1 MATYVLV
8 HGAWGGAHNFRHVR
22 PMLRAAGHEV
32 TTPSLTGLGERVHL
46 TGPHVNLTTHIRD
59 VVNHILYEDLNG
71 IVLLGF
77 SYGGMVVTGALE
89 HIAERVK
96 HLVYLDAFVPA
107 DGESLSSML
116 GLPRAPIGLGDSWL
130 APSAPRAFDDP
141 AEAAFSIPRRAEQP
155 RGCFIEPAR
164 LLQPLEHYPFSRTYV
179 RATAVPP
186 DAMGSAVFKRIAGRY
201 RESPAWR
208 YREVDSDHMI
218 PSNKPREL
226 TDLLLELA

>member
-22 PMLRAAGHEV
+22 PMLRAAGHQV
-32 TTPSLTGLGERVHL
+32 MTPSLTGLGERVHL

-59 VVNHILYEDLNG
+59 VVNHILYEDLND

-89 HIAERVK
+89 HIAPRVK

-107 DGESLSSML
+107 DGESVSAIMGHASAAISL
-116 GLPRAPIGLGDSWL
+116 GEPWSL
-130 APSAPRAFDDP
+130 AAAPRDYDDP
-141 AEAAFSIPRRAEQP
+141 AEGAFSAPRRADQP
-155 RGCFIEPAR
+155 AGTFTEAVR
-164 LLQPLEHYPFSRTYV
+164 LLQPLEDYPFTRTYI
-179 RATAVPP
+179 RATGDPP
-186 DAMGSAVFKRIAGRY
+186 DAMGSAVFRRFADRY
-201 RESPAWR
+201 RVSSAWR
-208 YREVDSDHMI
+208 YREVDSNHVV

-226 TDLLLELA
+226 ADLLLELP